1 MVAQRCKR
9 EAELNHA
16 SDCVLDESQP
26 RKMADKDPARTQCTA
41 PELLLKVVLVGTL
54 SHYETRGMIDDK
66 RLEHMLHAGKQ
77 ILYKSHQESDVR

>member
-1 MVAQRCKR
+1 MC
-9 EAELNHA
+9 
-16 SDCVLDESQP
+16 ESMTDVNGSSTP
-26 RKMADKDPARTQCTA
+26 CTA

-54 SHYETRGMIDDK
+54 AHYETRGMIDEE

>member
-1 MVAQRCKR
+1 MVFGVCHVPLQ
-9 EAELNHA
+9 LV
-16 SDCVLDESQP
+16 D
-26 RKMADKDPARTQCTA
+26 MADKDTARTTCTA